1 MDRLMEKLALSKAI
15 MDKADGIKSS
25 NSLNG
30 GLPPTSLQQLN
41 APETFNIP
49 NVKYNIPSEFLGESQ
64 QRNQP
69 FVSNEPRENTKPVG
83 VPTVDA
89 IKNSKLPDEIK
100 RLMMEHPIAQPQS
113 QTPTISNE
121 LIEKASRLMKKNEG
135 SYIPESAKPKQQ
147 TQQTQSSTSGIDYN
161 LIKKMINEAVNEALH
176 ENGLI
181 TESSEKSNE
190 VFTFKVG
197 KHVFEGKVTKI
208 KKLSQPPFILRLKL
222 LYFKKIY

>member
-15 MDKADGIKSS
+15 MDKSDGIKSS
-25 NSLNG
+25 NSMNG

-41 APETFNIP
+41 SPETFDIP
-49 NVKYNIPSEFLGESQ
+49 NAKYNIPAEFLQETQ
-64 QRNQP
+64 QTQQP
-69 FVSNEPRENTKPVG
+69 YLSNVPRENTKPVG

-113 QTPTISNE
+113 QTTTISNE

-208 KKLSQPPFILRLKL
+208 KKLS
-222 LYFKKIY
+222 

>member
-25 NSLNG
+25 NSMNG

-41 APETFNIP
+41 SPETFDIP
-49 NVKYNIPSEFLGESQ
+49 NAKYNIPAEFLQETQ
-64 QRNQP
+64 QTQQP
-69 FVSNEPRENTKPVG
+69 YLSNVPRENTKPVG

-100 RLMMEHPIAQPQS
+100 RLMMEHPIGQPQQQS
-113 QTPTISNE
+113 TTISNDV
-121 LIEKASRLMKKNEG
+121 IERASRLMRANKEG
-135 SYIPESAKPKQQ
+135 YIPESAKPKQQ
-147 TQQTQSSTSGIDYN
+147 TQQPQSSVSGIDYK
-161 LIKKMINEAVNEALH
+161 LIKKMINEAVNDALH

-190 VFTFKVG
+190 VFSFKVG
-197 KHVFEGKVTKI
+197 KHIFEGKVTKI
-208 KKLSQPPFILRLKL
+208 KKLS
-222 LYFKKIY
+222 